1 MGRGARWRRANN
13 MSGKTQRITSPA
25 GTQKDLSWPAMTDL
39 RLRLSVEIEGCA
51 SIVSKEISIY
61 LFLG

>member
-1 MGRGARWRRANN
+1 